1 MTISLILPAGRLTVA
16 VRRNLYFLPNFL
28 PWHIET
34 LHLMDLPD
42 TRFCV
47 ANGGLHGKNLLFPGH
62 LKDVKE
68 TVIDSLC
75 LQPHPF
81 RSIALKFIDRLNYA
95 TSVDDKIRRIEDPA
109 VLKHLSMLLFVL
121 QLIIGAACHQFTL

>member
-42 TRFCV
+42 TRLCV

-75 LQPHPF
+75 LHLHSLRF
-81 RSIALKFIDRLNYA
+81 IALKFIDRLNDA
-95 TSVDDKIRRIEDPA
+95 TSVDDKIRRIEDST
-109 VLKHLSMLLFVL
+109 VMEHLSMSLLVL
-121 QLIIGAACHQFTL
+121 QLIVGAACH